1 MANEDHSV
9 QCKVLAEKI
18 KELKGKTTEAKLI
31 LFNTCDVLPCPS
43 EDVSCLEVHENFL
56 RQLKTE
62 FVLSAQQQV
71 NSCVYYVFD
80 KREGGQ

>member
-1 MANEDHSV
+1 MYNT
-9 QCKVLAEKI
+9 EKI
-18 KELKGKTTEAKLI
+18 KELKEKITEAKFI
-31 LFNTCDVLPCPS
+31 LFNTCDLLPCPPK
-43 EDVSCLEVHENFL
+43 DVSCLEMHEDFL